1 MKGFLAISAL
11 LFLLHDNPA
20 VAQLIYRIEIHK
32 DKMGKLSTLLGIVL
46 AFFFTSGVVGAVEP
60 GDTISVTLYKSH
72 ILRLSQSAK
81 RVSVGNPGVADIVV
95 LRSKQVHIVGKNLG
109 STNVVFWDH
118 AEEIFASYNIE
129 VTHDL
134 MSLKRKLHELMPE
147 EDIQVHSAQ
156 ERIVLSGS
164 VSNAVRMS
172 AAEELAFSFLPEC
185 ITSESNVTIR
195 DASGGNPQVTQQGG
209 GNNSKASGEC
219 KEGSIINLME
229 VGGAQQVMLQVTI
242 AEVARTVLKSLNA
255 NLNFISLSGEGNTV
269 LGAVSGGASFPNVLV
284 DGDQLVPIFG
294 GVAPVTQSPIGPP
307 LQWIDTDPSI
317 ADTGFF
323 LGHLTGSSFFSA
335 MLDISRQSG
344 LAKILAEP
352 TLTTMTGRKA
362 RFLAGGEFPIPVPG
376 GDGEVTIEFK
386 DFGVGV
392 EFLPLVLDSGKIN
405 LKLDIG
411 VSELSSDHAVAVGVT
426 GSQSTFIIPSLNKRS
441 VSSTVELGNGQT
453 IGIAGLIKDNM
464 RELVDKLP
472 GLGSVPVLGA
482 LFRSQEF
489 LSGQTELV
497 IFVTPHLARPID
509 SEKIRLP
516 TDAFVPP
523 SDWEF
528 YFLGATESLEQDEEA
543 PSATQ
548 VTATIFMNDP
558 DGVQFGHDF

>member
-1 MKGFLAISAL
+1 M
-11 LFLLHDNPA
+11 
-20 VAQLIYRIEIHK
+20 YRIEMHK

-46 AFFFTSGVVGAVEP
+46 AFFFTSGVVGAVET
-60 GDTISVTLYKSH
+60 GDTISVTLYKSYV
-72 ILRLSQSAK
+72 LKLSQPAK

-95 LRSKQVHIVGKNLG
+95 LRSNQVHIVGKNLG

-134 MSLKRKLHELMPE
+134 LSLKRKLHELMPE

-195 DASGGNPQVTQQGG
+195 DASSGNPQVTQQGG

-219 KEGSIINLME
+219 KEGSIINLMQ

-242 AEVARTVLKSLNA
+242 AEVARTVLKRLNA
-255 NLNFISLSGEGNTV
+255 NLNFISLSGGGSTV
-269 LGAVSGGASFPNVLV
+269 FGTVNGGASFPNVLV
-284 DGDQLVPIFG
+284 GGDELVPIFG
-294 GVAPVTQSPIGPP
+294 DAGVPVTQSPIGPP
-307 LQWIDTDPSI
+307 LQFIDTNPSI

-323 LGHLTGSSFFSA
+323 LSHLTGSSFFSA

-376 GDGEVTIEFK
+376 GDGEVTVEFK
-386 DFGVGV
+386 EFGVGV

-405 LKLDIG
+405 LKLDIA
-411 VSELSSDHAVAVGVT
+411 VSELSSDHAIAVEVAGT
-426 GSQSTFIIPSLNKRS
+426 QSTFIIPSLNKRS

-464 RELVDKLP
+464 RSLVDKLP
-472 GLGSVPVLGA
+472 GLGDVPILGA

-489 LSGQTELV
+489 QSGQTELV

-548 VTATIFMNDP
+548 VAAAIFMIDP

>member
-46 AFFFTSGVVGAVEP
+46 AFFFTSGVVGAVELD
-60 GDTISVTLYKSH
+60 DTISVTLYKSH

-242 AEVARTVLKSLNA
+242 AEVARTVL
-255 NLNFISLSGEGNTV
+255 
-269 LGAVSGGASFPNVLV
+269 
-284 DGDQLVPIFG
+284 
-294 GVAPVTQSPIGPP
+294 
-307 LQWIDTDPSI
+307 
-317 ADTGFF
+317 
-323 LGHLTGSSFFSA
+323 
-335 MLDISRQSG
+335 
-344 LAKILAEP
+344 
-352 TLTTMTGRKA
+352 
-362 RFLAGGEFPIPVPG
+362 
-376 GDGEVTIEFK
+376 
-386 DFGVGV
+386 
-392 EFLPLVLDSGKIN
+392 
-405 LKLDIG
+405 
-411 VSELSSDHAVAVGVT
+411 
-426 GSQSTFIIPSLNKRS
+426 TF
-441 VSSTVELGNGQT
+441 
-453 IGIAGLIKDNM
+453 D
-464 RELVDKLP
+464 
-472 GLGSVPVLGA
+472 
-482 LFRSQEF
+482 
-489 LSGQTELV
+489 
-497 IFVTPHLARPID
+497 
-509 SEKIRLP
+509 
-516 TDAFVPP
+516 
-523 SDWEF
+523 
-528 YFLGATESLEQDEEA
+528 
-543 PSATQ
+543 
-548 VTATIFMNDP
+548 
-558 DGVQFGHDF
+558 

>member
-1 MKGFLAISAL
+1 M
-11 LFLLHDNPA
+11 
-20 VAQLIYRIEIHK
+20 HK

-60 GDTISVTLYKSH
+60 GDTISVTLYKSYV
-72 ILRLSQSAK
+72 LKLSQPAK

-95 LRSKQVHIVGKNLG
+95 LRSNQVHIVGKNLG

-118 AEEIFASYNIE
+118 AEKIFASYNIE

-134 MSLKRKLHELMPE
+134 LSLKRKLHELMPE

-185 ITSESNVTIR
+185 IKSESNVTIR
-195 DASGGNPQVTQQGG
+195 DASGGYPQVTQQGG

-242 AEVARTVLKSLNA
+242 AEVSRTVLKRLNA
-255 NLNFISLSGEGNTV
+255 NLNFITLNEGGNSLF
-269 LGAVSGGASFPNVLV
+269 GAVSGGASFPNVLV
-284 DGDQLVPIFG
+284 DGDELVPIFG
-294 GVAPVTQSPIGPP
+294 GVAPVTGSPIGPP
-307 LQWIDTDPSI
+307 LQWIDTNPSI

-323 LGHLTGSSFFSA
+323 LSHLSGSSFFSA
-335 MLDISRQSG
+335 MLDISRQNG

-362 RFLAGGEFPIPVPG
+362 RFLAGGEFPIPVPS

-386 DFGVGV
+386 EFGVGV

-411 VSELSSDHAVAVGVT
+411 VSELSSDHAIALGVA
-426 GSQSTFIIPSLNKRS
+426 GSLSTFVIPSLNKRS

-453 IGIAGLIKDNM
+453 IGIAGLIKDDM

-472 GLGSVPVLGA
+472 GLGDVPIFGA

-489 LSGQTELV
+489 QSGQTELV

-516 TDAFVPP
+516 TNAFVPP

-548 VTATIFMNDP
+548 AAAAIFMIDP

>member
-1 MKGFLAISAL
+1 M
-11 LFLLHDNPA
+11 
-20 VAQLIYRIEIHK
+20 HK
-32 DKMGKLSTLLGIVL
+32 DKLGNLSTLLGIVL
-46 AFFFTSGVVGAVEP
+46 TFFFTSGVVGAVEP
-60 GDTISVTLYKSH
+60 GDTITVTLYKSYV
-72 ILRLSQSAK
+72 LKLSQPAK
-81 RVSVGNPGVADIVV
+81 RVSVGNPGVADIVI
-95 LRSKQVHIVGKNLG
+95 LRSNQVHIVGKNLG

-134 MSLKRKLHELMPE
+134 LSLKRKLHELMPE

-185 ITSESNVTIR
+185 INSESNVTIR

-219 KEGSIINLME
+219 KEGSIINLMQ

-242 AEVARTVLKSLNA
+242 AEVSRTVLKRLNA
-255 NLNFISLSGEGNTV
+255 NLNFISLNGEGNSV
-269 LGAVSGGASFPNVLV
+269 FGAVSGGASFPNVLV
-284 DGDQLVPIFG
+284 GGDELVPLFG

-307 LQWIDTDPSI
+307 LQFIDTNPSI

-323 LGHLTGSSFFSA
+323 LSHLSGSSFFSA
-335 MLDISRQSG
+335 MLDISRQNG

-362 RFLAGGEFPIPVPG
+362 RFLAGGEFPIPVPS

-386 DFGVGV
+386 EFGVGV

-411 VSELSSDHAVAVGVT
+411 VSELSSDHAIALGVA
-426 GSQSTFIIPSLNKRS
+426 GSLSTFVIPSLNKRS

-453 IGIAGLIKDNM
+453 IGIAGLIKDDM

-472 GLGSVPVLGA
+472 GLGDVPIFGA

-489 LSGQTELV
+489 QSGQTELV

-516 TDAFVPP
+516 TNAFVPP

-548 VTATIFMNDP
+548 AAAAIFMIDP

>member
-20 VAQLIYRIEIHK
+20 VAQLMYRIEMHK

-72 ILRLSQSAK
+72 VLKMSQPAK

-95 LRSKQVHIVGKNLG
+95 LRSNQVHIVGKNLG

-134 MSLKRKLHELMPE
+134 LSLKRKLHELMPE

-185 ITSESNVTIR
+185 IKSESNVTIR

-219 KEGSIINLME
+219 KEGSIINLMQ

-242 AEVARTVLKSLNA
+242 AEVARTVLKRLNA
-255 NLNFISLSGEGNTV
+255 NLNFISLSGGGSTRF
-269 LGAVSGGASFPNVLV
+269 GAVSGGASFPNVLV
-284 DGDQLVPIFG
+284 DGDELVPILG
-294 GVAPVTQSPIGPP
+294 GVSSPIGPP
-307 LQWIDTDPSI
+307 LQFIDSNPSI
-317 ADTGFF
+317 ANTGFF
-323 LGHLTGSSFFSA
+323 LSHLTGSSYFEA
-335 MLDISRQSG
+335 MLDISRQNG

-362 RFLAGGEFPIPVPG
+362 RFLAGGEFPIPVPN

-386 DFGVGV
+386 EFGVGV

-411 VSELSSDHAVAVGVT
+411 VSELSSDHAIAVGVAGT
-426 GSQSTFIIPSLNKRS
+426 QSTFIIPSLNKRS

-472 GLGSVPVLGA
+472 GLGDVPVLGA

-489 LSGQTELV
+489 QSGQTELV

-516 TDAFVPP
+516 TNAFVPP

-548 VTATIFMNDP
+548 VAAAIFMIDP